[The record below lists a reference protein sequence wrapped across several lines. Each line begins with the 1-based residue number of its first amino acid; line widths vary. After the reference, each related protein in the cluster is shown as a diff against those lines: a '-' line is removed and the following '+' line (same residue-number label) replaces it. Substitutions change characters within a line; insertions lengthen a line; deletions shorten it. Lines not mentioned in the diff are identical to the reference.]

1 MLLLKAVAYVCYLKL
16 LLNMV
21 EETLASGE
29 AAETKKL
36 GGNASFRGG
45 GGNRKNKK
53 ETLASGEAA
62 ETKKMSKTGS

>member
-1 MLLLKAVAYVCYLKL
+1 
-16 LLNMV
+16 MV

-45 GGNRKNKK
+45 GGNKKNKK

-62 ETKKMSKTGS
+62 ETKKNVENRFLELPRPRAGS